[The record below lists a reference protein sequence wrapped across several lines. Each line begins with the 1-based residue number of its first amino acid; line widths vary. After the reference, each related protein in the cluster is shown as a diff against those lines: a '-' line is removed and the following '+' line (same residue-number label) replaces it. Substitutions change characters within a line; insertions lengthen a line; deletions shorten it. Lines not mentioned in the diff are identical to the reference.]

1 MRTPTRALLIPAV
14 TVCLLTGCAATTTA
28 GPAASANPTVGITTH
43 SVVTSGSG
51 VPSIPPVPNLV
62 GQTDDLADATA
73 QALGFYTTP
82 EAPGGDTL
90 NLTSPG
96 DWTVCSQSPAAGPS
110 HGSNGIIL
118 TVVNTAA
125 GKTCPGAAPSTPAA
139 GGGTLLQVS
148 GNGIKNT
155 KQFTTGDN
163 WTINYTYDCTGFLGG
178 TGNFTVYVDYPNG
191 DVAVN
196 ELGSKGSS
204 SSTETGAGMHSL
216 KVSSECNWTVKVT
229 DG

>member
-1 MRTPTRALLIPAV
+1 MRTPTRALLIPAAAV
-14 TVCLLTGCAATTTA
+14 TCLLTSCATTTSA
-28 GPAASANPTVGITTH
+28 APATSANPKVGITTH

-51 VPSIPPVPNLV
+51 LPPVPDLT
-62 GQTDDLADATA
+62 GQTFDAADAAA
-73 QALGFYTTP
+73 QAQGFYTTP

-96 DWTVCSQSPAAGPS
+96 DWTVCSQTPAPGTS
-110 HGSNGIIL
+110 TGSNGIIL
-118 TVVNTAA
+118 TVVDTAA
-125 GKTCPGAAPSTPAA
+125 GKTCAAPVASTPAA
-139 GGGTLLQVS
+139 APATVLKVS

-163 WTINYTYDCTGFLGG
+163 WTINYSYDCSGTFGG
-178 TGNFTVYVDYPNG
+178 EGNFQVYVDYPTG

-196 ELGSKGSS
+196 ELGAKGASS
-204 SSTETGAGMHSL
+204 SAETGAGTHSL
-216 KVSSECNWTVKVT
+216 KVASECPWTVTVT